1 MWAASGLEA
10 SYERVVVGLQEQHPW
25 GVALCCQ
32 LVERTAKLAEERAR
46 AHIGDH
52 GDPALVGAI
61 EHRVNERQQQR
72 RRDVVDD
79 EPPKVVQRRRGGGLT
94 RAGQPGQQQQLGFR
108 WLTAGHD
115 ASFLSWSTLFW
126 STLSWS
132 ASTISPVL
140 VLTAGSRRRPARAST
155 TACAVERPTPGTSAT
170 CSTVA
175 ARIRRT
181 LPNSANNAARRVG
194 PRPGTSSRAL
204 PVMLAER
211 RLRCS
216 RTATRWASS
225 RTRCSRYR
233 PSLERARMIGSST
246 ESGQTSSRRLARP
259 TTGMSA
265 APAASIASRAAAT

>member
-25 GVALCCQ
+25 GVALCRQ

-79 EPPKVVQRRRGGGLT
+79 EPPQVVQRRRGGGLT

-115 ASFLSWSTLFW
+115 ASFLSWSTL
-126 STLSWS
+126 SWS

-155 TACAVERPTPGTSAT
+155 PACAVERPTPGTSAT

-175 ARIRRT
+175 ARLRRT
-181 LPNSANNAARRVG
+181 LPYSANNAARRVR
-194 PRPGTSSRAL
+194 PSPGTSSSPL
-204 PVMLAER
+204 PVM
-211 RLRCS
+211 
-216 RTATRWASS
+216 
-225 RTRCSRYR
+225 
-233 PSLERARMIGSST
+233 
-246 ESGQTSSRRLARP
+246 
-259 TTGMSA
+259 
-265 APAASIASRAAAT
+265 